1 MYELARQHGALKAV
15 TAHPEFNHIT
25 TVVMMVLDSMDAA
38 LKKETE
44 EHVSVEVGREEQKD
58 YEKALDKL
66 AKEVQSWSFLYKKGE
81 AKYEFEDCDS
91 AAFFLSYAWELLHQY
106 CADLDF

>member
-1 MYELARQHGALKAV
+1 MVRQHSALKAV

-44 EHVSVEVGREEQKD
+44 EHVSVEVGREEQD

>member
-1 MYELARQHGALKAV
+1 MVRQHGELKAV

-44 EHVSVEVGREEQKD
+44 EHVSVEEGREEQKD
-58 YEKALDKL
+58 YE
-66 AKEVQSWSFLYKKGE
+66 
-81 AKYEFEDCDS
+81 
-91 AAFFLSYAWELLHQY
+91 
-106 CADLDF
+106 